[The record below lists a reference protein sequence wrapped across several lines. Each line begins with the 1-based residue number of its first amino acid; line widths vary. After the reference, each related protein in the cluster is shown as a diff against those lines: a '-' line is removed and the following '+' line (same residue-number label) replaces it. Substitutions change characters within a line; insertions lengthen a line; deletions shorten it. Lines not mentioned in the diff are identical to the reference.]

1 MDMSQLLA
9 ALVADDERI
18 EDTSIATQPRQYKM
32 VEILDVT
39 NKKQRKRGGL
49 QDKTNLTMI
58 NEEN

>member
-1 MDMSQLLA
+1 MDMSSLLA

-18 EDTSIATQPRQYKM
+18 EEVPIATQPRQYKM

-49 QDKTNLTMI
+49 RDTTNLTTI
-58 NEEN
+58 KEEN